1 MISRLFLIALLCIGQ
16 PIVFAQSQQDEVA
29 QEKEAL
35 PKPYNPEEDGLE
47 KINELLKQAQK
58 KNKKL
63 LIQIGGNWCIWCL
76 RFNHLVTTDPK
87 LKKILDKNRA
97 YKFGNIA
104 NYFSF
109 NFLEYKQKKQYN
121 EKSYKL

>member
-1 MISRLFLIALLCIGQ
+1 MSRLFLIALLCIGQ

-29 QEKEAL
+29 QEKETL

-63 LIQIGGNWCIWCL
+63 LIQIGGITW
-76 RFNHLVTTDPK
+76 
-87 LKKILDKNRA
+87 
-97 YKFGNIA
+97 
-104 NYFSF
+104 
-109 NFLEYKQKKQYN
+109 
-121 EKSYKL
+121 